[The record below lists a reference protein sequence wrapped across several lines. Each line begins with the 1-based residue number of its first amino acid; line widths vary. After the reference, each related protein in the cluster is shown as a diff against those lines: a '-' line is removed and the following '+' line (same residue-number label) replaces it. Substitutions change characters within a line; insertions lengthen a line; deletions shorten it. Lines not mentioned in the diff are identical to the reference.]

1 MKHFTIELEPQTLRA
16 VFFYQTNL
24 LDENKQ
30 LYDTKNKYP
39 VSYNLESTSLG
50 NSSINTDI

>member
-50 NSSINTDI
+50 NSYINTDI